1 MSPSTRRNLIL
12 ALAGAG
18 ALAAGAGWRLR
29 QGDSAGAASAGP
41 VPADGDGPPEDF
53 WALELPTPTGAGMP
67 LRSLRGRPLVVN
79 FWASWC
85 PPCVKEMPELDRFA
99 REFAGRGWQVIGIA
113 IDQSEPVQAFLKQA
127 PVSFPIVLAGN
138 EGLSWVR
145 RLGNAGGALPFS
157 VLFNPDGRIAQR
169 KLGATSFEE
178 LSGWVGSA

>member
-18 ALAAGAGWRLR
+18 ALAAGAGWRMR
-29 QGDSAGAASAGP
+29 QEQHAPGTASA
-41 VPADGDGPPEDF
+41 DDDGPPEDF
-53 WALELPTPTGAGMP
+53 WALELPTPSGAGMP

-99 REFAGRGWQVIGIA
+99 REFGGRGWQVIGVA
-113 IDQSEPVQAFLKQA
+113 IDQAEPVQAFLKRA

-145 RLGNAGGALPFS
+145 RLGNPSGTLPFS
-157 VLFNPDGRIAQR
+157 VQFAADGGIARR
-169 KLGATSFEE
+169 KNGITSYEE
-178 LSGWVGSA
+178 LSGWVGPA